1 MSQGNTQPSK
11 VQTTGHVWDGDLQEY
26 NNPLPNWWLWGFYLT
41 IFFSVAYW
49 LAYPAWPV
57 GKGFTTGMATITYK
71 NDKGVEKTTHWNT
84 RALLMKDLQDAREF
98 QKKYF
103 DRVAAMPY
111 DQIAKDPEMLN
122 FVASAGKV
130 LFADN
135 CAACH
140 MSGGQGK
147 RGFAPSLVDDDWIYG
162 GTYDKIQETITNGRH
177 GIMPV
182 KGGANLNEVEI
193 DNLANYV
200 LSLSGESMD
209 AAKVKA
215 GDELFHGKAACFSC
229 HGADGK
235 GNKDIGAANLT
246 DKIWLW
252 ADVPGAGSAD
262 KQVDAVKAVIAGG
275 LNKGVMPAW
284 SGRLKADQIKLL
296 TTYVH
301 DVLGGGSKK

>member
-1 MSQGNTQPSK
+1 MSQGNTQSSN

-26 NNPLPNWWLWGFYLT
+26 NNPLPAWWLWAFYAT
-41 IFFSVAYW
+41 IIFSVVYW
-49 LAYPAWPV
+49 VTYPAWPL
-57 GKGFTTGMATITYK
+57 GRGFTTGTATITYK
-71 NDKGVEKTTHWNT
+71 NDKGVEKTTHWST
-84 RALLMKDLQDAREF
+84 RALLMKDLQDAREK
-98 QKKYF
+98 QKPYF
-103 DRVAAMPY
+103 DKVTATPY
-111 DQIAKDPEMLN
+111 DQIAKSPDLSN

-130 LFADN
+130 LFSDN

-140 MSGGQGK
+140 QSGGQGK
-147 RGFAPSLVDDDWIYG
+147 MAFAPNLTDDDWIYG

-177 GIMPV
+177 GIMPA
-182 KGGANLNEVEI
+182 KGGADLNEGEI

-200 LSLSGESMD
+200 LSLSGNQMD

-215 GDELFHGKAACFSC
+215 GDELFHGKGACFSC

-235 GNKDIGAANLT
+235 GNKDIGSANLT

-252 ADVPGAGSAD
+252 ADVPAADSAD
-262 KQVDAVKAVIAGG
+262 KKVAAVKAVITSG

-284 SGRLKADQIKLL
+284 GGRLSADQIKLL
-296 TTYVH
+296 TAYVH

>member
-1 MSQGNTQPSK
+1 MSQGNTQSSK
-11 VQTTGHVWDGDLQEY
+11 AQTTGHVWDGDLQEY
-26 NNPLPNWWLWGFYLT
+26 NNPLPVWFVWAFYAT
-41 IFFSVAYW
+41 ILFSVVYW
-49 LAYPAWPV
+49 VAYPAWPL
-57 GKGFTTGMATITYK
+57 GKGFTTGLATITYK

-84 RALLMKDLQDAREF
+84 RALLMKDLQEAREF

-103 DRVAAMPY
+103 DKVATMPY
-111 DQIAKDPEMLN
+111 EQIAKDPEILN
-122 FVASAGKV
+122 FVDSAGKV

-140 MSGGQGK
+140 MSGGRGK
-147 RGFAPSLVDDDWIYG
+147 MAFAPSLVDDDWIYG
-162 GTYDKIQETITNGRH
+162 GTYDKIQETVTNGRH
-177 GIMPV
+177 GIMPA
-182 KGGANLNEVEI
+182 KGGADLNEGEI
-193 DNLANYV
+193 GNLANYV

-215 GDELFHGKAACFSC
+215 GDELFHGKGACFSC

-235 GNKDIGAANLT
+235 GNKDIGSANLT

-252 ADVPGAGSAD
+252 ADVPGAGSVD
-262 KQVDAVKAVIAGG
+262 KQVEAVKAVITTG

-301 DVLGGGSKK
+301 DVLGGGSQK